1 MLTNDKRELL
11 VCVFTRRSACNVL
24 SLCVKK
30 NAIVGWLHVC
40 TCDGCN
46 SFYFQVLFFF
56 SD

>member
-30 NAIVGWLHVC
+30 KCHCWMVTCLHM
-40 TCDGCN
+40 
-46 SFYFQVLFFF
+46 
-56 SD
+56 